1 MKKTTLIPIL
11 FLFAS
16 CSDQPEKG
24 SSRNA
29 DLSKDSLKISTSFI
43 KPPIKGVNV
52 PVEEFSFSAEQG
64 DTLFPNSGS
73 IILFPPNSLVD
84 QNGNLV
90 KGKVDVTYREFID
103 PVDFFVS
110 GIPMN
115 YEMNNTNYT
124 FESSGMIEI
133 KVTQLNVPVF
143 VNPSNRPEVNL
154 VTNNSDPEHN
164 LYFLDTV
171 QKKWIEKGKDLITN
185 LKRSNNNSRK
195 KTNLEPTAQN
205 NTTAVKPI
213 KASGGPVFEIEVSPG
228 DFPELDI
235 YRNVKFEIDKSEKKY
250 NPKDAEIEWNDV
262 RATKSS
268 KEGLYLI
275 TFSTPNKKVTY
286 LARPVFEGKDYDQ
299 AIKAFDESNKKGQR
313 LAAKKLEE
321 EMQQSDA
328 LEQAIQNREKENE
341 KIRQLNM
348 LIDARNKV
356 IAEKN
361 KITIDARNKVIAEK
375 NKAEKNKIT
384 IDSSNKVIAK
394 NKIIANNRRNKI
406 SQLAILIKE
415 NDPKVALVL
424 KTNYSEDEIAEAK
437 QFLKLEGKMIMDMMI
452 FRSFQLPS
460 FGYFNCD
467 MPVLPGD
474 ISLTVITTNQDGS
487 PLKLN
492 SLSVI
497 TPGFNRVV
505 SFSGQVIG
513 INSKSDNAI
522 LSAIDGKCVFIGF
535 EEFKKYDI
543 RPNGSLTLKM
553 SVHDGNITSP
563 DDIRTLLGLH

>member
-313 LAAKKLEE
+313 EMLAHK
-321 EMQQSDA
+321 QQSDA
-328 LEQAIQNREKENE
+328 LERAIKNREKENE
-341 KIRQLNM
+341 KIRQLNL

-361 KITIDARNKVIAEK
+361 KITI
-375 NKAEKNKIT
+375 
-384 IDSSNKVIAK
+384 
-394 NKIIANNRRNKI
+394 ANNRRNKI
-406 SQLAILIKE
+406 FQLAILINE
-415 NDPKVALVL
+415 NDPKVASLL
-424 KTNYSEDEIAEAK
+424 TANYSEDEIAEAK
-437 QFLKLEGKMIMDMMI
+437 QVVQIQRRQQSQLLMDQQI
-452 FRSFQLPS
+452 FRSFQLLS
-460 FGYFNCD
+460 FGIFNCD
-467 MPVLPGD
+467 KPLLPGD

-505 SFSGQVIG
+505 RSWVPNLALTGQAEIR

>member
-205 NTTAVKPI
+205 NTNAVKPI

-313 LAAKKLEE
+313 EMLAHK
-321 EMQQSDA
+321 QQSDA
-328 LEQAIQNREKENE
+328 LERAIKNREKENE
-341 KIRQLNM
+341 KIRQLNL

-361 KITIDARNKVIAEK
+361 KITI
-375 NKAEKNKIT
+375 
-384 IDSSNKVIAK
+384 
-394 NKIIANNRRNKI
+394 ANNRRNKI
-406 SQLAILIKE
+406 FQLAILINE
-415 NDPKVALVL
+415 NDPKVASLL
-424 KTNYSEDEIAEAK
+424 TANYSEDEIAEAK
-437 QFLKLEGKMIMDMMI
+437 QVVQIQRRQQSQLLMDQQI
-452 FRSFQLPS
+452 FRSFQLLS
-460 FGYFNCD
+460 FGIFNCD
-467 MPVLPGD
+467 KPLLPGD

-505 SFSGQVIG
+505 RFLGPNLALTGQEEIR
-513 INSKSDNAI
+513 INSKSDNAF

>member
-43 KPPIKGVNV
+43 KPPITGVNV

-154 VTNNSDPEHN
+154 LTNNSDPEHN

-286 LARPVFEGKDYDQ
+286 LARPVFEGKDYDK
-299 AIKAFDESNKKGQR
+299 AIKAFDYSNKKGQR

-415 NDPKVALVL
+415 NDPKVASLL
-424 KTNYSEDEIAEAK
+424 TANYSEDEIAEAK
-437 QFLKLEGKMIMDMMI
+437 QFLMDVTI
-452 FRSFQLPS
+452 FRSFQLLS
-460 FGYFNCD
+460 FGIFNCD

-492 SLSVI
+492 CLSVI

-505 SFSGQVIG
+505 SFSGQVIR

-553 SVHDGNITSP
+553 SVHDGNIKSP

>member
-43 KPPIKGVNV
+43 KPPITGVNV

-154 VTNNSDPEHN
+154 LTNNSDPEHN

-205 NTTAVKPI
+205 NTNAVKPI

-313 LAAKKLEE
+313 EMLAHK
-321 EMQQSDA
+321 QQSDA
-328 LEQAIQNREKENE
+328 LERAIKNREKENE
-341 KIRQLNM
+341 KIRQLNL

-361 KITIDARNKVIAEK
+361 KITIDANKITIDARNKVIAEK
-375 NKAEKNKIT
+375 NKIT
-384 IDSSNKVIAK
+384 
-394 NKIIANNRRNKI
+394 IANNRRNKI

-415 NDPKVALVL
+415 NDPKVASLL
-424 KTNYSEDEIAEAK
+424 TANYSEDEIAEAK
-437 QFLKLEGKMIMDMMI
+437 QFLMDVTI
-452 FRSFQLPS
+452 FRSFQLLG
-460 FGYFNCD
+460 FGIFNSD
-467 MPVLPGD
+467 RPLLPGD
-474 ISLTVITTNQDGS
+474 MSLTVITTNQDGL
-487 PLKLN
+487 PMKLN
-492 SLSVI
+492 YLSVI
-497 TPGFNRVV
+497 SLGFNELAR
-505 SFSGQVIG
+505 FSGQEIR

-553 SVHDGNITSP
+553 SVHDGNIKSP

>member
-43 KPPIKGVNV
+43 KPPITGVNV

-154 VTNNSDPEHN
+154 LTNNSDPEHN

-205 NTTAVKPI
+205 NTNAVKPI

-313 LAAKKLEE
+313 EMLAHK
-321 EMQQSDA
+321 QQSDA
-328 LEQAIQNREKENE
+328 LERAIKNREKENE
-341 KIRQLNM
+341 KIRQLNL

-361 KITIDARNKVIAEK
+361 KITI
-375 NKAEKNKIT
+375 
-384 IDSSNKVIAK
+384 
-394 NKIIANNRRNKI
+394 ANNRRNKI
-406 SQLAILIKE
+406 FQLAILINE
-415 NDPKVALVL
+415 NDPKVASLL
-424 KTNYSEDEIAEAK
+424 TANYSEDEIAEAK
-437 QFLKLEGKMIMDMMI
+437 QVVQIQRRQQSQLLMDQQI
-452 FRSFQLPS
+452 FRSFQLLS
-460 FGYFNCD
+460 FGIFNCD
-467 MPVLPGD
+467 KPLLPGD

-505 SFSGQVIG
+505 RFLGPNLALTGQEEIR
-513 INSKSDNAI
+513 INSKSDNAF

>member
-43 KPPIKGVNV
+43 KPPITGVNV

-154 VTNNSDPEHN
+154 LTNNSDPEHN

-299 AIKAFDESNKKGQR
+299 AIKVFDENNKRGQQ
-313 LAAKKLEE
+313 LAAKKLKKEKLAPE
-321 EMQQSDA
+321 KSEA
-328 LEQAIQNREKENE
+328 LDLAIKNREKENE
-341 KIRQLNM
+341 KIRQLNL

-415 NDPKVALVL
+415 NDPKVASLL
-424 KTNYSEDEIAEAK
+424 TANYSEDEIAEAK
-437 QFLKLEGKMIMDMMI
+437 QVLMDQQI
-452 FRSFQLPS
+452 FRSFQLLS
-460 FGYFNCD
+460 FGIFNCD
-467 MPVLPGD
+467 RPLLPGD
-474 ISLTVITTNQDGS
+474 MSLTVITTNQDGL

-492 SLSVI
+492 YLSVI
-497 TPGFNRVV
+497 SLGFNELAR
-505 SFSGQVIG
+505 FSGQEIR

-553 SVHDGNITSP
+553 SVHDGNIKSP

>member
-43 KPPIKGVNV
+43 KPPITGVNV

-154 VTNNSDPEHN
+154 LTNNSDPEHN

-313 LAAKKLEE
+313 EMLAHK
-321 EMQQSDA
+321 QQSDA
-328 LEQAIQNREKENE
+328 LERAIKNREKENE
-341 KIRQLNM
+341 KIRQLNL

-361 KITIDARNKVIAEK
+361 KITI
-375 NKAEKNKIT
+375 
-384 IDSSNKVIAK
+384 
-394 NKIIANNRRNKI
+394 ANNRRNKI
-406 SQLAILIKE
+406 FQLAILINE
-415 NDPKVALVL
+415 NDPKVASLL
-424 KTNYSEDEIAEAK
+424 TANYSEDEIAEAK
-437 QFLKLEGKMIMDMMI
+437 QVVQIQRRQQSQLLMDQQI
-452 FRSFQLPS
+452 FRSFQLLS
-460 FGYFNCD
+460 FGIFNCD
-467 MPVLPGD
+467 KPLLPGD

-492 SLSVI
+492 CLSVI

-513 INSKSDNAI
+513 INSKSDNAF

>member
-154 VTNNSDPEHN
+154 LTNNSDPEHN

-205 NTTAVKPI
+205 NTNAVKPI

-313 LAAKKLEE
+313 EMLAHK
-321 EMQQSDA
+321 QQSDA
-328 LEQAIQNREKENE
+328 LERAIKNREKENE
-341 KIRQLNM
+341 KIRQLNL

-361 KITIDARNKVIAEK
+361 KITIDANKITIDARNKVIAEK
-375 NKAEKNKIT
+375 NKIT
-384 IDSSNKVIAK
+384 
-394 NKIIANNRRNKI
+394 IANNRRNKI

-415 NDPKVALVL
+415 NDPKVASLL
-424 KTNYSEDEIAEAK
+424 TANYSEDEIAEAK
-437 QFLKLEGKMIMDMMI
+437 QVVQIQRRQQSQLLMDQQI
-452 FRSFQLPS
+452 FRSFQLLG
-460 FGYFNCD
+460 FGIFNSD
-467 MPVLPGD
+467 RPLLPGD
-474 ISLTVITTNQDGS
+474 MSLTVITTNQDGL

-492 SLSVI
+492 YLSVI
-497 TPGFNRVV
+497 SLGFNELAR
-505 SFSGQVIG
+505 FSGQEIR

>member
-154 VTNNSDPEHN
+154 LTNNSDPEHN

-299 AIKAFDESNKKGQR
+299 AIKVFDENNKRGQQ
-313 LAAKKLEE
+313 LAAKKLKKEKLAPE
-321 EMQQSDA
+321 KSEA
-328 LEQAIQNREKENE
+328 LDLAIKNREKENE
-341 KIRQLNM
+341 KIRQLNL

-361 KITIDARNKVIAEK
+361 KIT
-375 NKAEKNKIT
+375 
-384 IDSSNKVIAK
+384 
-394 NKIIANNRRNKI
+394 IANNRRNKI

-415 NDPKVALVL
+415 NDPKVASLL
-424 KTNYSEDEIAEAK
+424 TANYSEDEIAEAK
-437 QFLKLEGKMIMDMMI
+437 QFLMDVTI
-452 FRSFQLPS
+452 FRSFQLLG
-460 FGYFNCD
+460 FGIFNSD
-467 MPVLPGD
+467 RPLLPGD
-474 ISLTVITTNQDGS
+474 MSLTVITTNQDGS

-505 SFSGQVIG
+505 RSWVPNLALTGQAEIR

>member
-154 VTNNSDPEHN
+154 LTNNSDPEHN

-205 NTTAVKPI
+205 NTNAVKPI

-299 AIKAFDESNKKGQR
+299 AIKVFDENNKRGQQ
-313 LAAKKLEE
+313 LAAKKLKKEKLAPE
-321 EMQQSDA
+321 KSEA
-328 LEQAIQNREKENE
+328 LDLAIKNREKENE
-341 KIRQLNM
+341 KIRQLNL

-361 KITIDARNKVIAEK
+361 KITIDANKITIDARNKVIAEK
-375 NKAEKNKIT
+375 NKIT
-384 IDSSNKVIAK
+384 
-394 NKIIANNRRNKI
+394 IANNRRNKI

-415 NDPKVALVL
+415 NDPKVASLL
-424 KTNYSEDEIAEAK
+424 TANYSEDEIAEAK
-437 QFLKLEGKMIMDMMI
+437 QFLMDVTI

-474 ISLTVITTNQDGS
+474 ISLTVITTNQDGL

-492 SLSVI
+492 YLSVI
-497 TPGFNRVV
+497 SLGFNELAR
-505 SFSGQVIG
+505 FSGQEIR

>member
-43 KPPIKGVNV
+43 KPPITGVNV

-154 VTNNSDPEHN
+154 LTNNSDPEHN

-205 NTTAVKPI
+205 NTNAVKPI

-286 LARPVFEGKDYDQ
+286 LARPEFEGKDYDQ

-313 LAAKKLEE
+313 EMLAHK
-321 EMQQSDA
+321 QQSDA
-328 LEQAIQNREKENE
+328 LERAIKNREKENE
-341 KIRQLNM
+341 KIRQLNL

-361 KITIDARNKVIAEK
+361 KITIDANKITIDARNKVIAEK
-375 NKAEKNKIT
+375 NKIT
-384 IDSSNKVIAK
+384 
-394 NKIIANNRRNKI
+394 IANNRRNKI

-415 NDPKVALVL
+415 NDPKVASLL
-424 KTNYSEDEIAEAK
+424 TANYSEDEIAEAK
-437 QFLKLEGKMIMDMMI
+437 QFLMDVTI
-452 FRSFQLPS
+452 FRSFQLLG
-460 FGYFNCD
+460 FGIFNSD
-467 MPVLPGD
+467 RPLLPGD
-474 ISLTVITTNQDGS
+474 MSLTVITTNQDGL

-492 SLSVI
+492 YLSVI
-497 TPGFNRVV
+497 SLGFNELAR
-505 SFSGQVIG
+505 FSGQEIR

-553 SVHDGNITSP
+553 SVHDGNIKSP

>member
-205 NTTAVKPI
+205 NTNAVKPI

-299 AIKAFDESNKKGQR
+299 AIKVFDENNKRGQQ
-313 LAAKKLEE
+313 LAAKKLKKEKLAPE
-321 EMQQSDA
+321 KSEA
-328 LEQAIQNREKENE
+328 LDMAIKNREKENE
-341 KIRQLNM
+341 KIRQLNL

-356 IAEKN
+356 IAKKN

-375 NKAEKNKIT
+375 NKIT
-384 IDSSNKVIAK
+384 
-394 NKIIANNRRNKI
+394 IANNRRTKI
-406 SQLAILIKE
+406 FQLAILINE
-415 NDPKVALVL
+415 NDPKVASLL
-424 KTNYSEDEIAEAK
+424 TANYSEDEIAEAK
-437 QFLKLEGKMIMDMMI
+437 QVLMDQQI
-452 FRSFQLPS
+452 FRSFQLLG
-460 FGYFNCD
+460 FGIFNCD
-467 MPVLPGD
+467 RPLLPGD
-474 ISLTVITTNQDGS
+474 MSLTVITTNQDGL

-492 SLSVI
+492 YLSVI
-497 TPGFNRVV
+497 SLGFNELAR
-505 SFSGQVIG
+505 FSGQEIR

-553 SVHDGNITSP
+553 SVHDGNIKSP

>member
-154 VTNNSDPEHN
+154 LTNNSDPEHN

-205 NTTAVKPI
+205 NTNAVKPI
-213 KASGGPVFEIEVSPG
+213 KASGSAILMSP
-228 DFPELDI
+228 
-235 YRNVKFEIDKSEKKY
+235 S
-250 NPKDAEIEWNDV
+250 
-262 RATKSS
+262 
-268 KEGLYLI
+268 
-275 TFSTPNKKVTY
+275 
-286 LARPVFEGKDYDQ
+286 
-299 AIKAFDESNKKGQR
+299 
-313 LAAKKLEE
+313 
-321 EMQQSDA
+321 
-328 LEQAIQNREKENE
+328 
-341 KIRQLNM
+341 
-348 LIDARNKV
+348 
-356 IAEKN
+356 
-361 KITIDARNKVIAEK
+361 
-375 NKAEKNKIT
+375 
-384 IDSSNKVIAK
+384 IAK
-394 NKIIANNRRNKI
+394 
-406 SQLAILIKE
+406 
-415 NDPKVALVL
+415 
-424 KTNYSEDEIAEAK
+424 EAVT
-437 QFLKLEGKMIMDMMI
+437 
-452 FRSFQLPS
+452 P
-460 FGYFNCD
+460 
-467 MPVLPGD
+467 PVVG
-474 ISLTVITTNQDGS
+474 
-487 PLKLN
+487 
-492 SLSVI
+492 SVI
-497 TPGFNRVV
+497 KL
-505 SFSGQVIG
+505 I
-513 INSKSDNAI
+513 
-522 LSAIDGKCVFIGF
+522 
-535 EEFKKYDI
+535 
-543 RPNGSLTLKM
+543 
-553 SVHDGNITSP
+553 
-563 DDIRTLLGLH
+563 

>member
-43 KPPIKGVNV
+43 KPPITGVNV

-90 KGKVDVTYREFID
+90 KGKVDVTYREFVD

-154 VTNNSDPEHN
+154 LTNNSDPEHN

-250 NPKDAEIEWNDV
+250 NPKDAEIEWKDV

-313 LAAKKLEE
+313 EMLAHK
-321 EMQQSDA
+321 QQSDA
-328 LEQAIQNREKENE
+328 LERAIKNREKENE
-341 KIRQLNM
+341 KIRQLNL

-361 KITIDARNKVIAEK
+361 KITI
-375 NKAEKNKIT
+375 
-384 IDSSNKVIAK
+384 
-394 NKIIANNRRNKI
+394 ANNRRNKI
-406 SQLAILIKE
+406 FQLAILINE
-415 NDPKVALVL
+415 NDPKVASLL
-424 KTNYSEDEIAEAK
+424 TANYSEDEIAEAK
-437 QFLKLEGKMIMDMMI
+437 QVLMDQQI
-452 FRSFQLPS
+452 FRSFQLLS
-460 FGYFNCD
+460 FGIFNSD
-467 MPVLPGD
+467 RPLLPGD
-474 ISLTVITTNQDGS
+474 MSLTVITTNQDGS

-492 SLSVI
+492 YLIVVS
-497 TPGFNRVV
+497 PGFNGVITCP
-505 SFSGQVIG
+505 GQEIR
-513 INSKSDNAI
+513 INSKSDNAF

-553 SVHDGNITSP
+553 SVHDGNIKSP

>member
-43 KPPIKGVNV
+43 KPPITGVNV

-73 IILFPPNSLVD
+73 IILFPPNSLV
-84 QNGNLV
+84 

-110 GIPMN
+110 GSPMN

-154 VTNNSDPEHN
+154 LTNNSDPEHN

-205 NTTAVKPI
+205 NTNAVKPI

-313 LAAKKLEE
+313 EMLAHK
-321 EMQQSDA
+321 QQSDA
-328 LEQAIQNREKENE
+328 LERAIKNREKENE
-341 KIRQLNM
+341 KIRQLNL

-361 KITIDARNKVIAEK
+361 KITI
-375 NKAEKNKIT
+375 
-384 IDSSNKVIAK
+384 
-394 NKIIANNRRNKI
+394 ANNRRNKI
-406 SQLAILIKE
+406 FQLAILINE
-415 NDPKVALVL
+415 NDPKVASLL
-424 KTNYSEDEIAEAK
+424 TANYSEDEIAEAK
-437 QFLKLEGKMIMDMMI
+437 QVVQIQRRQQSQLLMDQQI
-452 FRSFQLPS
+452 FRSFQLLS
-460 FGYFNCD
+460 FGIFNCD
-467 MPVLPGD
+467 KPLLPGD

-505 SFSGQVIG
+505 RFLGPNLALTGQEEIR
-513 INSKSDNAI
+513 INSKSDNAF